1 MKNIWKIALMVAA
14 LMTSCSQPDLD
25 ELNPNEGAN
34 GKEIKFYTEANRTTY
49 FEGEGLGINWEV
61 GDEVPII
68 ARSFFDGLEKRVRK
82 YYTAASAGA
91 STTFTSTAAL
101 TWDTALNTVPMNTI
115 DVDFYAFHCGYKRS
129 TSTTIYNGITV
140 YSSPV
145 QEQSVAG
152 DDSHIGNYTVL
163 ASNKVSRPV
172 GNTEPIGFQFTNCMS
187 IVELTLKGDAT
198 RKIKSV
204 TLTSEN
210 APLQFDEA
218 FLCVEDLSSSAD
230 VVEEPYTIILKDGKG
245 TVDGKA
251 SSTVTVTLNDWT
263 TLSAEGIKLYF
274 VVLPGAHEAGD
285 ITLST
290 IDKNGSMASV
300 KMGAITFEKNK
311 VYRPAVN
318 LTFGEAE
325 EGAPIATIKH
335 TFTDD
340 KPYGDPI
347 VLVEGVQPILDRTY
361 GIYNVPEEVKYLSI
375 ATINCSSYPSIN
387 KIEALTGGSVYVM
400 LGQSKLVSNGI
411 HQNIL
416 DAGWEAITPATD
428 TKVAADFAEGQVYYD
443 DKAGDAEV
451 SGTWTIYKRTMTAGE
466 EYDLTEL
473 SDLLG
478 AGFQGIRPIA
488 AVITNECVELPGPD
502 GVPVKMDFSSLP
514 DGWTLQPNFT
524 GVLNNPIKGKI
535 EMAVE
540 STLTNKIELDFSYI
554 DGGAAGSAYHK
565 EKYLLMN
572 MNGKIN
578 PLSVGFPAMEGYKLT
593 AVELVPLATA
603 KVKPNIC
610 MSSTPAPG
618 EATSVSGGFVQW
630 NHANGNIVLNIANSV
645 VNTPYYLYALGGDNT
660 VRIQAITLYY
670 EPAE

>member
-34 GKEIKFYTEANRTTY
+34 GKEIKFYIGNNRTTF
-49 FEGEGLGINWEV
+49 FEGEGLGVNWEA
-61 GDEVPII
+61 GDMVSVRRFDASNTSEVRQR
-68 ARSFFDGLEKRVRK
+68 ANFKVDN
-82 YYTAASAGA
+82 AGA
-91 STTFTSTAAL
+91 SSAL
-101 TWDTALNTVPMNTI
+101 TQTTTWNTI
-115 DVDFYAFHCGYKRS
+115 SWLESGETYIQAYYPATNNAS
-129 TSTTIYNGITV
+129 IA
-140 YSSPV
+140 
-145 QEQSVAG
+145 SVAITLPNEQFQAAANSH
-152 DDSHIGNYTVL
+152 SHIGDL
-163 ASNKVSRPV
+163 MLMK
-172 GNTEPIGFQFTNCMS
+172 TEPVKYTAPYPESVGLEFRNAYS
-187 IVELTLKGDAT
+187 IIELTLRGTQDKKISRVKLTSQSSGLTINSSVNVNLLTTFDQDDANGIKGLDDTEVLTDVTTVLSEPA
-198 RKIKSV
+198 
-204 TLTSEN
+204 TLT
-210 APLQFDEA
+210 P
-218 FLCVEDLSSSAD
+218 
-230 VVEEPYTIILKDGKG
+230 
-245 TVDGKA
+245 
-251 SSTVTVTLNDWT
+251 
-263 TLSAEGIKLYF
+263 EGVKLYI
-274 VVLPGAHEAGD
+274 VVLPGAHADGD
-285 ITLST
+285 IELTAT
-290 IDKNGSMASV
+290 ATDGSVATAT
-300 KMGAITFEKNK
+300 MGAITFMANK

-325 EGAPIATIKH
+325 EGAAIATIKH

-347 VLVEGVQPILDRTY
+347 VLVDGVQPILDRTY
-361 GIYNVPEEVKYLSI
+361 GIYNVPEEVKYLSV
-375 ATINCSSYPSIN
+375 ATINSASYPSIN

-400 LGQSKLVSNGI
+400 LGYSKLVSSGI
-411 HQNIL
+411 HQYIL
-416 DAGWEAITPATD
+416 DAGWEAITPATE
-428 TKVAADFAEGQVYYD
+428 TKVAADFEEGQVYYD

-451 SGTWTIYKRTMTAGE
+451 SGTWTIYKRTMAAGE

-478 AGFQGIRPIA
+478 TGFQGIRPIA
-488 AVITNECVELPGPD
+488 GEITNECIELPAPD

-514 DGWTLQPNFT
+514 DGWTLQQNFT
-524 GVLNNPIKGKI
+524 GVLTNPIKGKI

-554 DGGAAGSAYHK
+554 DGGVAGSAYHK
-565 EKYLLMN
+565 EKYLLMH
-572 MNGKIN
+572 MNGKTN

-593 AVELVPLATA
+593 AVELVPLANQ

-645 VNTPYYLYALGGDNT
+645 VNTPYYLYACGGDNT